1 MRPVGVVVGIVN
13 QPIARRSP
21 IATGDS
27 AKNHTEAIFRS
38 SGNDLMISV
47 AIARLG
53 NDPVWGLIDDSH
65 RDVGSG
71 PV

>member
-1 MRPVGVVVGIVN
+1 MRPIGVVVRIVN
-13 QPIARRSP
+13 QPISGGSP
-21 IATGDS
+21 IGTGDS
-27 AKNHTEAIFRS
+27 AKNHTEAIFRG

-47 AIARLG
+47 SIARLG

-65 RDVGSG
+65 RNVGSG